1 VEDFKEA
8 LPGIHRCAGFW
19 VLSNPGQAVRAG
31 VSSGRQFF
39 TKTRHGVLV
48 DVLWTMMLI
57 IRAMTPPN
65 SEAEGIDLNLSA
77 ALPRYYSYLLR
88 FWEERGKNPDQ
99 SVWRF
104 SLENP
109 QTAQRQSFADLNGLI
124 LNPRCKARPPKT
136 NRQTTRKGEKPHQLK
151 SRFASLQ

>member
-8 LPGIHRCAGFW
+8 WPGIHRCAGFW

-124 LNPRCKARPPKT
+124 L
-136 NRQTTRKGEKPHQLK
+136 HLK
-151 SRFASLQ
+151 SKMQSQAAENESADHQERRKTPPA